1 MSTATSST
9 TKKAAATRR
18 ASSVAINSSIKKK
31 TEAKTTSDFVKF
43 SKFILQMQMLEIQS
57 QLDLIDELSKM
68 SDEDK
73 LETLF
78 SLIDRDGDG
87 KIDARELA
95 EGLRS
100 IDDEMAFGDSL
111 EAAVASIATFDN
123 NADAKLDK
131 AEFKTFLDEL
141 LGALDCTFQE
151 VSELLVMQVLNS
163 NSFTNPI
170 EEVIGDLIKEPLDE
184 AVMVT
189 EVFRSALADERMVAL
204 FNMFDLNG
212 DGVVEFKECALGLY
226 KMMDDMEESSRIA
239 SAALLMFDDNEN
251 KTLEYVEFVKLVLDI
266 ISTVGEDVT
275 YDEMLD
281 EMLKAASEPAVMT
294 EEDLAMLVVADEMQ
308 KALTELA
315 EAAGEIAEIVDVV
328 QYGRM
333 QRLFDL

>member
-1 MSTATSST
+1 MSTTTSST

-141 LGALDCTFQE
+141 LGALGCTFQE
-151 VSELLVMQVLNS
+151 ASELLVVQVLNS
-163 NSFTNPI
+163 DSFTNPI

-184 AVMVT
+184 AV
-189 EVFRSALADERMVAL
+189 
-204 FNMFDLNG
+204 
-212 DGVVEFKECALGLY
+212 
-226 KMMDDMEESSRIA
+226 
-239 SAALLMFDDNEN
+239 
-251 KTLEYVEFVKLVLDI
+251 
-266 ISTVGEDVT
+266 
-275 YDEMLD
+275 
-281 EMLKAASEPAVMT
+281 
-294 EEDLAMLVVADEMQ
+294 
-308 KALTELA
+308 
-315 EAAGEIAEIVDVV
+315 
-328 QYGRM
+328 
-333 QRLFDL
+333 RL